1 MSEVD
6 LQVLGRT
13 QDEPEHTIPTAMQE
27 VNLALKEC
35 GFGRFHIKLLL
46 SAYVG
51 YTCGLI
57 VSITTPY
64 ILPIAECDL
73 NMSLLQKGVLN
84 AIPYV
89 GMIVSSS
96 LAGFLTD
103 TFGRKRFIVCGY
115 LGIFFFTVISGLSQK
130 YYILVTSKFFEG
142 LLFAASFSPFL
153 ALTSE
158 LCHSGIRD
166 RVMLVQSSFVA
177 IGQISVALISWA
189 ILRCDWRDVL
199 FNGYIVLNTWNYYL
213 LIMSVWSLC
222 ASILYM
228 FLPESPKFYVTQHK
242 YNEARDVLIRVYKE
256 NTGKPAETFKYVNLW
271 KDEMKQAIDETPEG
285 EHKSQLSAGFENI
298 KPLFRRPLLL
308 YLLLFC
314 FINYFTMTQYNVLR
328 LWFPQLST
336 IVENYRQNGTED
348 LCVMLDA
355 YTHDLR
361 IKVNMTSV
369 DEVCVPVRSGDE
381 TYLNTVILGCIC
393 LVPFIITSILVNKV
407 GKKNLFLVC
416 GLLSVGCTIAL
427 RWTVSKILLVSLFST
442 DVSTAQTMLSL
453 TQAMVLELFPTSYR
467 SLAMGLIMT
476 AGRMGTLVG
485 NVTFPILLDL
495 GCVIPFFTLSAL
507 MLGNCIM
514 ALFLPTKKT

>member
-1 MSEVD
+1 
-6 LQVLGRT
+6 
-13 QDEPEHTIPTAMQE
+13 MQE

-35 GFGRFHIKLLL
+35 GFGRFHVKLLL

-51 YTCGLI
+51 YTCGLA
-57 VSITTPY
+57 VSMNTPY

-96 LAGFLTD
+96 VAGFLTD
-103 TFGRKRFIVCGY
+103 TFGRKRFIVYG
-115 LGIFFFTVISGLSQK
+115 FFGMFIFTVISGLSQR
-130 YYILVTSKFFEG
+130 YYVLVTSKFFEG

-177 IGQISVALISWA
+177 IAQISVALISWA
-189 ILRCDWRDVL
+189 ILRYDWRDTL
-199 FNGYIVLNTWNYYL
+199 FDGYIVLNTWNYYL
-213 LIMSVWSLC
+213 LIMSFWSLL

-228 FLPESPKFYVTQHK
+228 FIPESPKYLITQHK
-242 YNEARDVLIRVYKE
+242 YNEARSVLIQIYNE
-256 NTGKPAETFKYVNLW
+256 NTGKPVESFKYANLW
-271 KDEMKQAIDETPEG
+271 KDTMKQDIDETPEG
-285 EHKSQLSAGFENI
+285 EQKSQLSVGFENI
-298 KPLFRRPLLL
+298 KPLFKRPLLW

-314 FINYFTMTQYNVLR
+314 FINFFTMTQYNVLR

-348 LCVMLDA
+348 LCVMLDT

-361 IKVNMTSV
+361 IKISNASV
-369 DEVCVPVRSGDE
+369 DDVCVPVRSGDE

-393 LVPFIITSILVNKV
+393 LVPFIITSILVNRV

-416 GLLSVGCTIAL
+416 GLLSVGCTIGL
-427 RWTVSKILLVSLFST
+427 RWSVSKIALVSLFSVG
-442 DVSTAQTMLSL
+442 VSAAQTMLSL
-453 TQAMVLELFPTSYR
+453 TQAMIVEQFPTSYR

-476 AGRMGTLVG
+476 AGRMGTLIG
-485 NVTFPILLDL
+485 NITFPILLNL
-495 GCVIPFFTLSAL
+495 GCVVPFFTLAGL
-507 MLGNCIM
+507 MLGNTTM
-514 ALFLPTKKT
+514 ALFLPTKKK